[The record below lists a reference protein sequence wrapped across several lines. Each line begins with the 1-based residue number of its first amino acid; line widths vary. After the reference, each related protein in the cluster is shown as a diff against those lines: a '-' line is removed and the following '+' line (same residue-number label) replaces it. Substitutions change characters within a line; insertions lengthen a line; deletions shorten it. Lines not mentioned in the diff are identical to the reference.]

1 MQRQM
6 QNQLNSLK
14 ANPARFLVQRQIN
27 IPENM
32 MDSPQH
38 MVEAITGIQVP
49 QQYINSPKDYMN
61 YLLSNNQIPQQQQ
74 SQMMGMLNM
83 FL

>member
-1 MQRQM
+1 
-6 QNQLNSLK
+6 
-14 ANPARFLVQRQIN
+14 
-27 IPENM
+27 
-32 MDSPQH
+32 MDTPQH

-49 QQYINSPKDYMN
+49 QQYINNPKDFMN

-74 SQMMGMLNM
+74 SQMMGMLSM